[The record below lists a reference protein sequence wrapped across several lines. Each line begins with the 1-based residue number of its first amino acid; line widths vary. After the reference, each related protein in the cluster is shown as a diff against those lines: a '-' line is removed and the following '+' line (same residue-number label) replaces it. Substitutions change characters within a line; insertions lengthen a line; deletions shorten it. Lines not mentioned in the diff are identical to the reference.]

1 MDLTLW
7 PLVSQP
13 WTDLCEA
20 VGQVERL
27 NWRGVVVEDHFMA
40 DGGGFGAV
48 TDPRFEVTSVLAAL
62 AVATTRLRLASLVL
76 SATYR
81 HPAVVANWAAT
92 IDHISGGRLT
102 LGLGAGWQENEHTQ
116 YGIQLE
122 APFERLQRLDE
133 YCTIVR
139 SLLNDPS
146 TSFRGTYFQL
156 HDAWCEPKPVQPHLP
171 LLIGGKGDRMMKLVA
186 RHGDEWN
193 MWALP
198 ERFAERSA
206 VLDQACDAID
216 RDPASIRRSVQALV
230 CVTDSSSKAQAF
242 IGAAGGRAAFAG
254 TATRFA
260 ELVAQWHN
268 IGVDE
273 VIVPDWHLGKGARR
287 AESLEAITHAVAE
300 LTTT

>member
-7 PLVSQP
+7 PLVSQS

-62 AVATTRLRLASLVL
+62 AVATTRLRLAPLVM

-139 SLLNDPS
+139 SLLNEPS

-156 HDAWCEPKPVQPHLP
+156 RDAWC
-171 LLIGGKGDRMMKLVA
+171 
-186 RHGDEWN
+186 
-193 MWALP
+193 
-198 ERFAERSA
+198 
-206 VLDQACDAID
+206 
-216 RDPASIRRSVQALV
+216 
-230 CVTDSSSKAQAF
+230 
-242 IGAAGGRAAFAG
+242 
-254 TATRFA
+254 
-260 ELVAQWHN
+260 
-268 IGVDE
+268 
-273 VIVPDWHLGKGARR
+273 
-287 AESLEAITHAVAE
+287 
-300 LTTT
+300 